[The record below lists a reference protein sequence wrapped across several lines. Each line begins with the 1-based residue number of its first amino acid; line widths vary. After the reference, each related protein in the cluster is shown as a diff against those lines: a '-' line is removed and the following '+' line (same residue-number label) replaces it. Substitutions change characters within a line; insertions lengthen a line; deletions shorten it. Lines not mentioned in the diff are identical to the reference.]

1 MNSGDRIRLQLTLQ
15 YDGSGFHGWQVQKRQ
30 RTVQGEIEAAIERLT
45 GSRRPVIGSGR
56 TDAGVHAEG
65 QVAIVDL
72 PPRWSAR
79 ELHRAL
85 NAVLSKEIWV
95 TDVRRVR
102 PSFHPRHHAV
112 ARTYTY
118 RLGTALE
125 SRSPFHHGLCWALC
139 EPVDRS
145 VLDQAAR
152 ELPGNHSFR
161 AFAKAGQPH
170 RGERCIVQAAT
181 WEPWDPLGVAF
192 TITSNRYLHHMVRYL
207 VGTMV
212 DMALGRRP
220 VGDLARLLNGTDPKL
235 VTSSPAP
242 SEGLYLIRVQYPED
256 VLDRTLN
263 RPAGVTRGDT
273 TYHEDLP

>member
-15 YDGSGFHGWQVQKRQ
+15 YDGSGFHGWQVQKRE
-30 RTVQGEIEAAIERLT
+30 RTVQGEIEAAIERLM

-65 QVAIVDL
+65 QVAIVDV
-72 PPRWSAR
+72 PPRWSAP

-85 NAVLSKEIWV
+85 NAVLSREIWV
-95 TDVRRVR
+95 TDVRRVNAG
-102 PSFHPRHHAV
+102 FNPRLHAV

-118 RLGTALE
+118 RLGTAPE
-125 SRSPFHHGLCWALC
+125 SRSPFNHGLCWALC
-139 EPVDRS
+139 EPVDRA
-145 VLDQAAR
+145 VLDQAAT
-152 ELPGNHSFR
+152 ELPGDHSFR

-170 RGERCIVQAAT
+170 RGDRCIVHAAA
-181 WEPWDPLGVAF
+181 WQPWDPLGVAF
-192 TITSNRYLHHMVRYL
+192 TITANRYLHHMVRYL

-220 VGDLARLLNGTDPKL
+220 VGDLGRLLAGTDPKL

-242 SEGLYLIRVQYPED
+242 SQGLFLTRVEYPDE
-256 VLDRTLN
+256 VLDPTST
-263 RPAGVTRGDT
+263 RPAGATRGDT
-273 TYHEDLP
+273 TAHEDLP